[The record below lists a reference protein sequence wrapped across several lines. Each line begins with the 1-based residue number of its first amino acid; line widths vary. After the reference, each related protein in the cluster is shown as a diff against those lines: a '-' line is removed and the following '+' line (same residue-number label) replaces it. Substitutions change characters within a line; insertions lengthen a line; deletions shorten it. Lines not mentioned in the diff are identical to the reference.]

1 MFTRKL
7 WIGTACL
14 LSAAAFATLPSK
26 RAAADEIRA
35 RVAPAIYRADDPS
48 AAPQIQLTRWG
59 YYGGGGWRGGYYR
72 PYGFGYRGYA
82 RPYYYGGWGYRPF
95 YGAYYGGV
103 PYGSYYGYGAYP
115 GYGYGYGY
123 PGYGYGVGIGIW

>member
-1 MFTRKL
+1 MLSRKQL
-7 WIGTACL
+7 AGVACL
-14 LSAAAFATLPSK
+14 ICAVGLVTLPSQ
-26 RAAADEIRA
+26 RA
-35 RVAPAIYRADDPS
+35 RADDVKARIAPAIYRVDDAG
-48 AAPQIQLTRWG
+48 AAPHTQLVRWG
-59 YYGGGGWRGGYYR
+59 YHRGWGGGYGRYG
-72 PYGFGYRGYA
+72 YGFGGYR